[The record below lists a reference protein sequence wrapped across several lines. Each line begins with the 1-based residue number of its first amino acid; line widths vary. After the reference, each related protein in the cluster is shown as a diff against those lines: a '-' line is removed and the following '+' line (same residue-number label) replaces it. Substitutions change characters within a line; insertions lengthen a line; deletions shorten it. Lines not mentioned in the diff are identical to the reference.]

1 MTYSLATTSSPTRQI
16 QTPPRVSTRAKAQTR
31 ILNGKKLMLAGVVT
45 GLTLFSMALL
55 QPANAQDAGRRT
67 ITVSGHGLISASPDT
82 VDITLGVQSQAKSAS
97 DALTAN
103 TQSMQKLFT
112 ELKAGGVEEK
122 NIQTSQFS
130 VNPVYSRSKNNEP
143 AVITGYRVTNTVNV
157 TITEID
163 KLGNL
168 LDVVVKAG
176 GNRINGIRFSIAD
189 ASALLDKAREEAIK
203 NAVHKAK
210 LYVGAA
216 GVALGQ
222 ILSIQESGSH
232 APQPMFMRAAKME
245 MDSAVPIAAGEQ
257 NISANVT
264 LVIELE

>member
-1 MTYSLATTSSPTRQI
+1 MTYSLATPSSPTRNI
-16 QTPPRVSTRAKAQTR
+16 PPRISARVKAQTR
-31 ILNGKKLMLAGVVT
+31 IQYGKKLMLAGVVT
-45 GLTLFSMALL
+45 GLTLVSLALL
-55 QPANAQDAGRRT
+55 QPANAQDVSRRT
-67 ITVSGHGLISASPDT
+67 ITVSGHGVISARPDT

-103 TQSMQKLFT
+103 TQSMQKLFS

-189 ASALLDKAREEAIK
+189 ASALLDKAREEAVK

-222 ILSIQESGSH
+222 VLSIQESGSH
-232 APQPMFMRAAKME
+232 APQPMFLRQAKME
-245 MDSAVPIAAGEQ
+245 MDSSVPIAAGEQ

>member
-1 MTYSLATTSSPTRQI
+1 MTYSLATPSSPT
-16 QTPPRVSTRAKAQTR
+16 PPRATVRAKAQTR
-31 ILNGKKLMLAGVVT
+31 ILSRKKMILAGVLT
-45 GLTLFSMALL
+45 GLTLVSMALL
-55 QPANAQDAGRRT
+55 QPANAQDVSRRT
-67 ITVSGHGLISASPDT
+67 ITVSGHGIILARPDT

-97 DALTAN
+97 DALTTN
-103 TQSMQKLFT
+103 TQSMQKLFR

-130 VNPVYSRSKNNEP
+130 VNPVYSRAKNNEP
-143 AVITGYRVTNTVNV
+143 AIITGYRVTNTVNV

-189 ASALLDKAREEAIK
+189 ASALLDKAREEAVK

-245 MDSAVPIAAGEQ
+245 FDSAVPIAAGEQ
-257 NISANVT
+257 KISANVT